1 MFRSSSNPGRGGD
14 EPSVSSEFHKDI
26 YFLLYPTWKPTL
38 IIIFEHYVQNQRI
51 YKTPSS
57 GNHKTHEML
66 CYMSNNSNFDTPLPK
81 SQDDAPMVK
90 KFCVEIIRKRKLI
103 CYAGKR
109 RGPLALLFVN
119 P

>member
-1 MFRSSSNPGRGGD
+1 MN
-14 EPSVSSEFHKDI
+14 
-26 YFLLYPTWKPTL
+26 TT
-38 IIIFEHYVQNQRI
+38 
-51 YKTPSS
+51 YKTKEYTRRLQAGKIQSCW
-57 GNHKTHEML
+57 NHKTHEML
-66 CYMSNNSNFDTPLPK
+66 RYMSNNSNFDTPLPN
-81 SQDDAPMVK
+81 SQDDAPMVN